1 MECIDN
7 IDCTQLADA
16 VRHEFTVKPVDIL
29 QSIKLQNHIYG
40 CFIVMEDI
48 AQKTV
53 GFQVNVISTADFSF
67 DLDTEF
73 GEIGLRYGFVMDMN
87 LMLTEYAPE
96 YKAAW
101 LAYFQMMNGATD
113 MTSSDAVEDALIHV
127 MDETVREEDAYFS
140 QAITTGVLPHIWM
153 SKLLTILKAAIMG
166 PKGLTAIMGPK
177 DPTDTPSA
185 LQVAHVEKPLKVP
198 KPQKVNPLQKTRRQV
213 VEVRTKH
220 LGTTRRRLKTT

>member
-1 MECIDN
+1 
-7 IDCTQLADA
+7 
-16 VRHEFTVKPVDIL
+16 
-29 QSIKLQNHIYG
+29 
-40 CFIVMEDI
+40 
-48 AQKTV
+48 
-53 GFQVNVISTADFSF
+53 VNVISAADFSF
-67 DLDTEF
+67 DLDADF

-166 PKGLTAIMGPK
+166 PKGLTAIMGPLRAAAIVGPK
-177 DPTDTPSA
+177 GLTDTPSA
-185 LQVAHVEKPLKVP
+185 LHAAHVEKPLKVS